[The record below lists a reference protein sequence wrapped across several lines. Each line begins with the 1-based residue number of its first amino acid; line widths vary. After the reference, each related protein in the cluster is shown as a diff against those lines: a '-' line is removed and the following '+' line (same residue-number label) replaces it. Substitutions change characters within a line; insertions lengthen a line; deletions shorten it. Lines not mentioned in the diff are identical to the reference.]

1 MMRAPRIAQ
10 LRMKQMRNAS
20 DGNGSA
26 DSPDKPID
34 HKRVVAFLATK
45 STLPLDE
52 VTRLYEHEWA
62 GLEAS
67 ARIKRFVTVLTIRRV
82 RDLFRKSA
90 GEAPTLPSR
99 VR

>member
-1 MMRAPRIAQ
+1 
-10 LRMKQMRNAS
+10 MRNVS
-20 DGNGSA
+20 EEKGSA
-26 DSPDKPID
+26 GAPDKPID

-45 STLPLDE
+45 STLPIDE

-62 GLEAS
+62 GLQAS

-82 RDLFRKSA
+82 RDLFRKGA
-90 GEAPTLPSR
+90 VEAPTLPSR

>member
-1 MMRAPRIAQ
+1 
-10 LRMKQMRNAS
+10 MRNAS
-20 DGNGSA
+20 DEEGSG
-26 DSPDKPID
+26 DSPDKPVD

-45 STLPLDE
+45 STLPIDE

-67 ARIKRFVTVLTIRRV
+67 SRIKRFVTILTIRRV
-82 RDLFRKSA
+82 RDLFRKGA
-90 GEAPTLPSR
+90 VEAPTLPSR

>member
-1 MMRAPRIAQ
+1 
-10 LRMKQMRNAS
+10 MRNAS
-20 DGNGSA
+20 DEEGSA
-26 DSPDKPID
+26 DSPDKPVD

-45 STLPLDE
+45 STLPIDE

-62 GLEAS
+62 GLQAS
-67 ARIKRFVTVLTIRRV
+67 SRIKRFVTILTIRRV

-90 GEAPTLPSR
+90 SEAPTLPLR